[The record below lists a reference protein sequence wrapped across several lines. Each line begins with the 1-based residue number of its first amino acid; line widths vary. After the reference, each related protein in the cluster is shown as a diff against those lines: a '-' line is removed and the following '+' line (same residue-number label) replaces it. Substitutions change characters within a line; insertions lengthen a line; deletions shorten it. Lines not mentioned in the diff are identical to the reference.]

1 MTAQASYR
9 RSARGWFARSGET
22 QLAPQVRL
30 SGPMPWVIAIMVLLT
45 VIAVAAGLS
54 LRNMVLAAEAELEG
68 GVTIQIVEP
77 EASRRKAETEAA
89 VAALREMQGVLSIRV
104 VPDEEIDA
112 LIEPWLGERPEDD
125 GVAAIPVP
133 ALIDV
138 QFQGGVSDEKL
149 RSARAALARTAPSA
163 RADAQ
168 ASWLRPVFSA
178 IESLQWLAVALVVLL
193 AIALSA
199 AVLLAARN
207 ALGVNR
213 DTIEIVHLLGGTDAQ
228 IAGAFQRSIG
238 VDAAVGGVVGLILA
252 SLVVAF
258 LGQRFAA
265 LDAGMVDSGGLVWND
280 WVMLGIVPLCAVV
293 LAMVTAR
300 FTVMHALRKML

>member
-77 EASRRKAETEAA
+77 EASKRMAETEAA
-89 VAALREMQGVLSIRV
+89 VTALREMRGVLSIRV

-112 LIEPWLGERPEDD
+112 LIEPWLGERSED
-125 GVAAIPVP
+125 GPTAIPVP

-138 QFQGGVSDEKL
+138 QFQGGVSEDKL

>member
-1 MTAQASYR
+1 
-9 RSARGWFARSGET
+9 
-22 QLAPQVRL
+22 
-30 SGPMPWVIAIMVLLT
+30 MPWVIAIMVLLT

-77 EASRRKAETEAA
+77 EVSKRKVETEATL
-89 VAALREMQGVLSIRV
+89 VALREMQGVLSIRV

-112 LIEPWLGERPEDD
+112 LIEPWLGERSEDD
-125 GVAAIPVP
+125 SATAIPVP

-138 QFQGGVSDEKL
+138 QFQDGVNEEKL
-149 RSARAALARTAPSA
+149 QSVRAALVRTAPSA

-168 ASWLRPVFSA
+168 ATWLRPVFSA
-178 IESLQWLAVALVVLL
+178 IQSLLWLAVALVALL
-193 AIALSA
+193 AVALSA

-228 IAGAFQRSIG
+228 IARAFQRSIG
-238 VDAAVGGVVGLILA
+238 VDAALGGLVGLILA
-252 SLVVAF
+252 GLVVAF

-265 LDAGMVDSGGLVWND
+265 LDAGMVDSGGLAWND
-280 WVMLGIVPLCAVV
+280 WVMLGVVPLCAVV
-293 LAMVTAR
+293 LAMATAR
-300 FTVMHALRKML
+300 VTVLHALRKML